1 MICPK
6 SEETIMKEK
15 SDTDQQET
23 PSTIAQLVAAMKAL
37 GMYVGENTQAE
48 HQAEAARLGGETY
61 YRMML
66 VNALLGGIEA
76 NALIADASGVTA
88 EQMDA
93 AHRQALVTAG
103 VKDNPNKLM
112 SFLRWRVLRV
122 GGQLSKIAQ
131 NREVGPLPLSA
142 AHAADGLQLILAICT
157 SGQNLAQV
165 DPIQMIADLKAARE
179 SLNNSLVNLNLML
192 NLVEQVEKRF

>member
-122 GGQLSKIAQ
+122 GGQLRKIAQ

-142 AHAADGLQLILAICT
+142 AHAADGLQLILAICA
-157 SGQNLAQV
+157 SGQNFAQV

-179 SLNNSLVNLNLML
+179 SLSNSLANLNLML
-192 NLVEQVEKRF
+192 GLVEQIEKRF

>member
-1 MICPK
+1 
-6 SEETIMKEK
+6 MKEK

>member
-1 MICPK
+1 
-6 SEETIMKEK
+6 MKKK
-15 SDTDQQET
+15 SDNDHQET
-23 PSTIAQLVAAMKAL
+23 PSTVAQLVAAMKAL
-37 GMYVGENTQAE
+37 GMYVGENTWAE

-61 YRMML
+61 YRLML

-76 NALIADASGVTA
+76 NALMADASGVTA

-93 AHRQALVTAG
+93 AHRQTLVTAG
-103 VKDNPNKLM
+103 VEDNPNKLM

-122 GGQLSKIAQ
+122 GGQLRKIAQ

-142 AHAADGLQLILAICT
+142 AHAADGLQLILAICA
-157 SGQNLAQV
+157 SGQNFAQV

-179 SLNNSLVNLNLML
+179 SLSNSLANLNLML
-192 NLVEQVEKRF
+192 GLVEQIEKRF